1 MMRMRRLR
9 GRILWLWIVR
19 LKQIIDF
26 LSLLLY
32 IRLLMILFFLEIIC
46 FIVLIPRVT
55 SIMVCLIITHVL
67 PLILIELLYL
77 FDSISA
83 LSTIVHLVMILVLLY
98 VKVLFFMMIGFGGSL
113 FEIQSFLGY
122 RLLMSLLWVVRCL
135 WPHISNSSRLS
146 IGGVG
151 MWNSCV
157 RGCWKGA

>member
-1 MMRMRRLR
+1 MMRVRWLL

-19 LKQIIDF
+19 LKQIINF

-55 SIMVCLIITHVL
+55 SIVVCLIITHVL

-77 FDSISA
+77 FDSIAA
-83 LSTIVHLVMILVLLY
+83 LSAIVHLVMILLLH
-98 VKVLFFMMIGFGGSL
+98 VKVLFFMMIGFWRTL

-135 WPHISNSSRLS
+135 WPQINNSSRLS
-146 IGGVG
+146 IGCIG
-151 MWNSCV
+151 MWNSCI
-157 RGCWKGA
+157 RGGWKGA